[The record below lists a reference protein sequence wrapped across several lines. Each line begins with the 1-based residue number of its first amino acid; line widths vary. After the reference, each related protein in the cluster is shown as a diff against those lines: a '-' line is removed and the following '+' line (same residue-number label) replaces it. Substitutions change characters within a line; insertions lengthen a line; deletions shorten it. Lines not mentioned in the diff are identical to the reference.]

1 MIVSSI
7 QQLNFLITS
16 FYYSYYSNQELSEV
30 DHNLNGHNAEY
41 DHEAFL
47 GRERAH
53 DFDTS
58 SPEESKDKLG

>member
-7 QQLNFLITS
+7 HQINFLITS
-16 FYYSYYSNQELSEV
+16 FYYSNQELSDV
-30 DHNLNGHNAEY
+30 DHSLNGHNSEY

-53 DFDTS
+53 DFDTY